1 MVDVR
6 EGGGGTKAEAKV
18 DEMEDGE
25 AEKPPSN
32 V

>member
-6 EGGGGTKAEAKV
+6 EGGEGTKAEAKV